1 MKIVTTL
8 RGKLSSLSRVDRKVC
23 STFLLFLALCF
34 LSACGLASGQ
44 TIATSVPVPT
54 GQAQPASI
62 RPGVEPIT
70 DQILF
75 EDIPTQTY
83 THLSSQHFSIDYP
96 LNWQVFD
103 QANGVVFVDPTD
115 RAGYR
120 VVFSPVDT
128 ALTAEALRTFAL
140 QFVQD
145 NFGDEDSFEIL
156 AQDENQIRFKGT
168 DANFGPAMNEL
179 SFHQDDKLVYF
190 LLITVVE
197 NQWAQA
203 AEGLRDLASS
213 LTFHPAPESTPT
225 SPNVPPQ
232 WALYGHPIEKF
243 AFLYPDTWQITETE
257 QSVTVTLPEQQF
269 VFSVEVV
276 SAPGAGQDPSVIE
289 SFTQEQA
296 DQLAQQIEDFE
307 ALPLTPYQA
316 GQGSGY
322 TIDYLYTDETGLP
335 VAGSIIATGIGD
347 KLYHISITAPA
358 PIYEQALVWFNPM
371 LQSFQFLPDE

>member
-8 RGKLSSLSRVDRKVC
+8 L
-23 STFLLFLALCF
+23 LLFLALGF
-34 LSACGLASGQ
+34 LTACGLASGQ
-44 TIATSVPVPT
+44 TISTSVPVPT
-54 GQAQPASI
+54 AQAQPASI
-62 RPGVEPIT
+62 QPVVEPIT

-83 THLSSQHFSIDYP
+83 THLSSQRFSIDYP

-128 ALTAEALRTFAL
+128 ALTPEALRTFAL
-140 QFVQD
+140 QFVED

-156 AQDENQIRFKGT
+156 AQDESRIRFKGA

-179 SFHQDDKLVYF
+179 SFHQDGELVYF
-190 LLITVVE
+190 VLITVVE
-197 NQWAQA
+197 NQWTQA
-203 AEGLRDLASS
+203 AAGLRDLAAS
-213 LTFHPAPESTPT
+213 LTFHPAPEPTPT
-225 SPNVPPQ
+225 PPNVPPQ
-232 WALYGHPIEKF
+232 WALYGHPTEKF
-243 AFLYPDTWQITETE
+243 AFLYPDTWQIAETE
-257 QSVTVTLPEQQF
+257 QSVMVSLPEQQF
-269 VFSVEVV
+269 VFSVDVV
-276 SAPGAGQDPSVIE
+276 SAPGAGQDPSIIE

-296 DQLAQQIEDFE
+296 DQLAQEAEDFQ

-322 TIDYLYTDETGLP
+322 TIDYLYTDGTGLP

-358 PIYEQALVWFNPM
+358 PIYEQALAWFNPM

>member
-1 MKIVTTL
+1 MFGNTPPRRKIVTILL
-8 RGKLSSLSRVDRKVC
+8 R
-23 STFLLFLALCF
+23 LFLALCF
-34 LSACGLASGQ
+34 LTACGLAPGQ
-44 TIATSVPVPT
+44 TISTSVPVPT

-62 RPGVEPIT
+62 QPRVEPVT

-75 EDIPTQTY
+75 EDMPTQTY
-83 THLSSQHFSIDYP
+83 THLSSQRFSIDYP
-96 LNWQVFD
+96 LNWQFFE

-120 VVFSPVDT
+120 VVFSPVNT
-128 ALTAEALRTFAL
+128 ALAPEALRTFAL

-156 AQDENQIRFKGT
+156 AQDEHTIRFKGT

-179 SFHQDDKLVYF
+179 SFLQDGELVYF
-190 LLITVVE
+190 VLITVVE

-203 AEGLRDLASS
+203 AEGLRDLAAS
-213 LTFHPAPESTPT
+213 LTFHPAPELTPT
-225 SPNVPPQ
+225 PSNVPPQ
-232 WALYGHPIEKF
+232 WALYGHPTEKF
-243 AFLYPDTWQITETE
+243 AFLYPDTWQITEAE
-257 QSVTVTLPEQQF
+257 QSVVATLPERQF

-276 SAPGAGQDPSVIE
+276 SAPGAGQDPSIVE

-296 DQLAQQIEDFE
+296 DKLAQRIDDFQS
-307 ALPLTPYQA
+307 LPLTPYQA

-335 VAGSIIATGIGD
+335 IAGSIIATARGD

-358 PIYEQALVWFNPM
+358 LVYEEALVWFNPM